1 VYRIEI
7 LFLTIIILILLLRL
21 VVIFA
26 PRIKFYLIGMDF
38 GFKIHEINLLWRLSK
53 TSDIKEP
60 TALYWSITALD
71 HCIAAVINE
80 SRMNAT
86 EHDPQ
91 TQHFLEKLYKY
102 RTKVELDPTNSKS
115 MRTTKSLVQGQ
126 RLRIILPGHG
136 VFSSKVLNV
145 GRELVISMPLQKKQ
159 IVVPG
164 KDWIDKKVNVY
175 LFRHND
181 AGYVFDTYVKN
192 IVQFNSENAL
202 YLEHTEN
209 LLRVQKRHSVRTDT
223 AIYGQ
228 LYIENSE
235 TMNHTKP
242 ETLSGLKCL
251 IEDISEDGALIRIGG
266 KGKTGLK
273 LKLQYLIDEQ
283 VVVMYG
289 IIKGIEYNTKLNQSR
304 MHFECIEIDPSMKNL
319 ILTFVYK
326 LLPENE
332 KNIYDA
338 IRLSTKDDK
347 EENPEELETAQ
358 PIDTNDTEMEE
369 KSDDEDSTFI

>member
-1 VYRIEI
+1 MYRVEI
-7 LFLTIIILILLLRL
+7 LIITIIILILFLR
-21 VVIFA
+21 VAVTFA
-26 PRIKFYLIGMDF
+26 PKIKFYLMGFDF

-53 TSDIKEP
+53 TSNLEEP
-60 TALYWSITALD
+60 TALYWSISALD
-71 HCIAAVINE
+71 HCISTVINE
-80 SRMNAT
+80 SRANAT
-86 EHDPQ
+86 EQEPQ
-91 TQHFLEKLYKY
+91 TQHFLQKLYKY
-102 RTKVELDPTNSKS
+102 RTKVELDPTNSKN
-115 MRTTKSLVQGQ
+115 MRTTKSLTRGQ
-126 RLRIILPGHG
+126 PLRIILPGHG

-159 IVVPG
+159 IIVPG
-164 KDWIDKKVNVY
+164 KDWLNKKVNVY

-181 AGYVFDTYVKN
+181 AEYVFDSYVKN

-209 LLRVQKRHSVRTDT
+209 LLRVQKRRSVRSDT

-235 TMNHTKP
+235 TLNHTEP
-242 ETLSGLKCL
+242 ETASGLKCL
-251 IEDISEDGALIRIGG
+251 IEDISEDGALVRIGG

-289 IIKGIEYNTKLNQSR
+289 ITKGVEYNTKLNQSR
-304 MHFECIEIDPSMKNL
+304 MHFECLEIDPAMRNL

-332 KNIYDA
+332 KNIYEA
-338 IRLSTKDDK
+338 IRLSTKDDIDK
-347 EENPEELETAQ
+347 NVKIDEPEV
-358 PIDTNDTEMEE
+358 IDTNIAKMEGKTDE
-369 KSDDEDSTFI
+369 K